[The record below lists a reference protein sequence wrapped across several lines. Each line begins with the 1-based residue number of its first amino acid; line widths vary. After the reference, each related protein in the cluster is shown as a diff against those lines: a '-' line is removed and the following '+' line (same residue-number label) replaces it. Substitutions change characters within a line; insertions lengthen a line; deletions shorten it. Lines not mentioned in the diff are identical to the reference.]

1 MPSVLFPDMMG
12 SIEAIPLPLTP
23 PLREAMFRSCCL
35 RDILDFDIDWPRSKV
50 DYSLSYALFSRL
62 FLSYS
67 RIVSSMELIEARE
80 YERESGVLSLLFLSR
95 WS

>member
-1 MPSVLFPDMMG
+1 MLFL
-12 SIEAIPLPLTP
+12 IEIPGLRFDDFYCRLLTGA
-23 PLREAMFRSCCL
+23 LLLLISMSWRS
-35 RDILDFDIDWPRSKV
+35 DNFDFDIDCPRSKV